1 MIHQSDWTP
10 ALLFCSVSDG
20 NESVLILD
28 SKLYLAIGMI
38 AILPGVN
45 SVHVCL
51 YLTPLHPRLN

>member
-10 ALLFCSVSDG
+10 ALIFSVNDE
-20 NESVLILD
+20 NESVLILG
-28 SKLYLAIGMI
+28 SKLYLASGMI
-38 AILPGVN
+38 AILLGVN

>member
-1 MIHQSDWTP
+1 MIHQSDYTT
-10 ALLFCSVSDG
+10 ALIFSVSDE
-20 NESVLILD
+20 NESVLILG

-45 SVHVCL
+45 SVHGCL